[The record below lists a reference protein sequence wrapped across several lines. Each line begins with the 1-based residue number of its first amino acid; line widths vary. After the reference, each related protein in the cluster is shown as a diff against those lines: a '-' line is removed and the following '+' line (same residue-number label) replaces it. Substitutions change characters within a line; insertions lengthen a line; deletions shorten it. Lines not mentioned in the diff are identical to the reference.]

1 MALLAMSRHLS
12 FHARGD
18 AAFVWHG
25 LTGDVAEMSRDV
37 LALLLAFDPRADEA
51 EVKEAPPAGLTSEQV
66 EEFVPI
72 LRSRRFLVA
81 GAPGGQSVDE
91 YSPLLAGYPRIPRNA
106 VFHWR
111 GTQVTVYGRGT
122 PMELDA
128 RTAALFL
135 RCDGERTLGQVL
147 GDAGPAALPPLLRLA
162 RADVAAL
169 KILAKAVSQGGVALN
184 LAAESTM
191 PYPELADA
199 RAYAAGDPARAGGSD
214 REVAGLEEHE
224 NTLAHLFRAPHPALK
239 GRTFAAALAEGLV
252 RRGALHHVKDRPAR
266 VLVDGGDP
274 SELAAALCDAL
285 SRSVPVARGDAPLP
299 APEESLDLVVSNETA
314 GGLDTA
320 AEGDRIVNRGA
331 LQLVRDAAAALAPGG
346 TLMVSELGDPKA
358 DPVRS
363 DRGDW
368 SIRFGDLQSEATRL
382 GLRAQVLSL
391 SELLWLDG
399 APQALTTTR
408 ASFGALRAL
417 FAANGLQLTRR
428 AWLRSEIEE
437 LCAGK
442 LDLSEVHGLQWAPL
456 GERTLG
462 LSPRQFWVLL
472 AHKPERVLH

>member
-1 MALLAMSRHLS
+1 
-12 FHARGD
+12 
-18 AAFVWHG
+18 
-25 LTGDVAEMSRDV
+25 
-37 LALLLAFDPRADEA
+37 
-51 EVKEAPPAGLTSEQV
+51 
-66 EEFVPI
+66 
-72 LRSRRFLVA
+72 
-81 GAPGGQSVDE
+81 
-91 YSPLLAGYPRIPRNA
+91 
-106 VFHWR
+106 
-111 GTQVTVYGRGT
+111 
-122 PMELDA
+122 MELDA

-169 KILAKAVSQGGVALN
+169 KILAKAVSHGGVALN

-239 GRTFAAALAEGLV
+239 GRTFAGALAEGLV
-252 RRGALHHVKDRPAR
+252 RRGALQHVKDRPAR
-266 VLVDGGDP
+266 VLVDGGGP
-274 SELAAALCDAL
+274 GELATALCDAL
-285 SRSVPVARGDAPLP
+285 SRSVLVARADAPLP
-299 APEESLDLVVSNETA
+299 APDESLDLVVSNETA
-314 GGLDTA
+314 GGLGSA

-363 DRGDW
+363 DHGDW
-368 SIRFGDLQSEATRL
+368 SIRFADLQSEATRL

-417 FAANGLQLTRR
+417 FAASGLQLTRR